1 MKKRTGWL
9 KGIFPACIVMA
20 VFAVSIFYYLR
31 DIRDSLWEQAISN
44 VLEVTSQGGHAF
56 EIYIEKD
63 MQILDRIEKHLVMEK
78 SDDESAIIECI
89 DSFEESE
96 AHFTVIS
103 EKRAVMY
110 SNEGK
115 TARKIDKD
123 EMAIYEGFADRGVR
137 EPYMDE
143 YMEEKVI
150 GGYKRFM
157 FDDGTEGIVEIKRPL
172 AVVAEEFMLSFYN
185 DAGFSFIVN
194 KDGDILT
201 QSTHKETVTY
211 SNILETVGTSGN
223 GRDETREFKD
233 SMANE
238 GSGVREFVFDG
249 EDHVLAFTP
258 VDGTDGWYLVAIV
271 PNAVIMKHSNEILK
285 NSRTFMFLFGGI
297 LFIGAAFVYMG
308 RKSQKQI
315 MEKEGD
321 VQYREQLFSILA
333 NNTDDIFLTFTTDDM
348 AVEYVSPNVERI
360 LGISPDEVKANIRVL
375 ERVLADDGEN
385 IDYNSVKN
393 LKLGGSVSHE
403 GERIHRKKGDRR
415 WFVETIFKRS
425 VNDSERFVAVM
436 SDRTR
441 ERRSEEAL
449 KDALEIAKRANE
461 SKSTFLSNMSHD
473 IRTPMNAIV
482 GFSAL
487 LQRDCHNPEKV
498 REYTAKIVSS
508 SQHLLGLINDVLD
521 MSKIESGKTTLNISE
536 FSLAEIVDELRTMM
550 MPQAKA
556 KKQSFEIFV
565 YDICNEEV
573 LGDRLRINQ
582 ILINIISNALK
593 YTPVGGNVEMTV
605 RQLEQR
611 TKNYAHFRF
620 VISDN
625 GIGMS
630 KEYIE
635 NIFHPFSR
643 ENTAKTAEIQGT
655 GLGMAITKNLVDL
668 MGGTI
673 EVKSEPDKGSV
684 FTLDIGLRI
693 KEQDTD
699 PNFWKKHGVTNLLVV
714 DDEEEICAGISNA
727 MTDTGV
733 NVSSAGRGL
742 AAVQMAERAEAQGQ
756 GYDLILIDWQ
766 MPDINGIET
775 ARRIRKIVPARVPV
789 MILTA
794 YDIDRIEEEGADA
807 GVDGFLQKPFFL
819 SNFKLLIDNLK
830 EEGGAKEPAAEQDDL
845 LEGKHILAAEDN
857 ELNAEILLELLEMTG
872 AICNIVGN
880 GKEALDEFKQSK
892 PGEYDLILMDI
903 QMPVMNGYEATRAIR
918 KCGHPQA
925 ETVPIIAMTANA
937 FSEDVKDARNAGMD
951 EHVAKP
957 LDMEHLK
964 KVIRE
969 MLNPQKGNK

>member
-1 MKKRTGWL
+1 MKKRIGWL

-20 VFAVSIFYYLR
+20 VFAVSIFYYLE
-31 DIRDSLWEQAISN
+31 DIRNSLWQQAVSN

-63 MQILDRIEKHLVMEK
+63 MQILERIEKHLAT
-78 SDDESAIIECI
+78 DGPGDESSIIECI
-89 DSFEESE
+89 ESFEDSE

-103 EKRAVMY
+103 EKRGVMY
-110 SNEGK
+110 SNEGER
-115 TARKIDKD
+115 ARKTGKD
-123 EMAIYEGFADRGVR
+123 ELAVYEGFADNGVR

-143 YMEEKVI
+143 YMKEKVI
-150 GGYKRFM
+150 GGYRRFT
-157 FDDGTEGIVEIKRPL
+157 FEDGTGGIVEIKRPL
-172 AVVAEEFMLSFYN
+172 SVVADEFMLSFYN
-185 DAGFSFIVN
+185 DKGFSFVVN
-194 KDGDILT
+194 KDGDIVT
-201 QSTHKETVTY
+201 QSTYKETGTY
-211 SNILETVGTSGN
+211 SNLLEVVGNSESGRN
-223 GRDETREFKD
+223 EIKEFKD
-233 SMANE
+233 SVAKKDN
-238 GSGVREFVFDG
+238 GVQEFVFDG
-249 EDHVLAFTP
+249 ENHVFAYTP
-258 VDGTDGWYLVAIV
+258 LKGTDGWYMVAIV
-271 PNAVIMKHSNEILK
+271 PDAVIMKHSNEILK
-285 NSRTFMFLFGGI
+285 SSRTFMFLLGGF
-297 LFIGAAFVYMG
+297 LFVGAAFIYMG

-360 LGISPDEVKANIRVL
+360 LGISPDEVKDNIRVL

-425 VNDSERFVAVM
+425 VNDSERFVAVI

-461 SKSTFLSNMSHD
+461 AKSTFLSNMSHD

-487 LQRDCHNPEKV
+487 LQRDSHNPEKV

-536 FSLAEIVDELRTMM
+536 FCLAEIVDELRTMM
-550 MPQAKA
+550 MPQARA

-565 YDICNEEV
+565 YDVCNEEV

-593 YTPVGGNVEMTV
+593 YTPVGGTVEMSV
-605 RQLEQR
+605 RQLAQH

-643 ENTAKTAEIQGT
+643 EDTAKTAEIQGT

-673 EVKSEPDKGSV
+673 EVSSEPDKGST
-684 FTLDIGLRI
+684 FTLDLELRI
-693 KEQDTD
+693 KEQDID
-699 PNFWKKHGVTNLLVV
+699 PDFWKKHGVTNLLVV
-714 DDEEEICAGISNA
+714 DDEDEICAGIRNA
-727 MTDTGV
+727 MANTGV
-733 NVSSAGRGL
+733 HVSCAERGL
-742 AAVQMAERAEAQGQ
+742 EAVRMAEESESEGR
-756 GYDLILIDWQ
+756 GYDLVLIDWQ

-775 ARRIRKIVPARVPV
+775 ARRIRKIVPLHVPV

-794 YDIDRIEEEGADA
+794 YDIDRIEKESADA
-807 GVDGFLQKPFFL
+807 GIDGFLQKPFFL

-830 EEGGAKEPAAEQDDL
+830 EERTAEEPNSEESAV

-857 ELNAEILLELLEMTG
+857 ELNAEILLELLEMNG
-872 AICNIVGN
+872 AVCRIVGN
-880 GKEALDEFKQSK
+880 GKEALEEFGRSK

-903 QMPVMNGYEATRAIR
+903 QMPVMDGYEATRAIR

-925 ETVPIIAMTANA
+925 ETIPIIAMTANA
-937 FSEDVKDARNAGMD
+937 FSEDVKEARNAGMN

-964 KVIRE
+964 EVIKE
-969 MLNPQKGNK
+969 ILNA